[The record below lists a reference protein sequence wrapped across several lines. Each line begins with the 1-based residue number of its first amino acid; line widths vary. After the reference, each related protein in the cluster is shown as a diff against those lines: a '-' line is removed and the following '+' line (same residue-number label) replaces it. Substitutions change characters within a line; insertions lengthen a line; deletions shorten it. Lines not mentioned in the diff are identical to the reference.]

1 MNKRKSSISIKLLY
15 QWIYFPMNLKEN
27 NLVICGKQKKMGGL
41 LYPWGQ
47 LGQQC
52 CTNTQT
58 FTFLP
63 FFFFIF
69 LFFLRRKVVAEH
81 IKTTFSIFSQK
92 NITSAV
98 NYFLMLR
105 EQRTVDSSYWCL
117 CKPRAVSDLAARETS
132 IRIPLCAVDLECVI
146 FTFLSGLKSDQQV
159 MYLPMGLNFPHK
171 DKLAGCFSLS

>member
-1 MNKRKSSISIKLLY
+1 MDIFCHESKGEESCNLWKAEENGRTVIPMESVRSVVLY
-15 QWIYFPMNLKEN
+15 KHSNFH
-27 NLVICGKQKKMGGL
+27 
-41 LYPWGQ
+41 
-47 LGQQC
+47 
-52 CTNTQT
+52 
-58 FTFLP
+58 LP
-63 FFFFIF
+63 FFFFFIF
-69 LFFLRRKVVAEH
+69 LFFLRRQVVAEH

-159 MYLPMGLNFPHK
+159 MYFPMGLNFPHK